1 MKKLKGHENVCEY
14 IDNFEDMKFKYLVM
28 EFCNGGDLIQQLKK
42 RKRFTEDESIQYM
55 SEILE
60 AFKAF
65 HK

>member
-1 MKKLKGHENVCEY
+1 
-14 IDNFEDMKFKYLVM
+14 M